1 MVKLTDIC
9 KFYINGVEV
18 MPTDKDLELLE
29 QQMINTLNN
38 DKKENHPQG

>member
-1 MVKLTDIC
+1 
-9 KFYINGVEV
+9 

-38 DKKENHPQG
+38 DKKENHPQGW